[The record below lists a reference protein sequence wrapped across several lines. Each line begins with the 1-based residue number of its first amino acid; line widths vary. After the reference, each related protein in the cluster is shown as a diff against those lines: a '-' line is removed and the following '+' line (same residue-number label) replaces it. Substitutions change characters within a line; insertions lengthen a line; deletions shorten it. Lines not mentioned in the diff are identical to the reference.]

1 MCLVRDARALTDG
14 LLRPIFTFP
23 VSVYQMLFSII
34 SCDSLVAKYGLN
46 IVNEVEGRSYEY
58 LVYRLIR

>member
-23 VSVYQMLFSII
+23 VSVYQILFSNI
-34 SCDSLVAKYGLN
+34 SCDSLVAKYGLS
-46 IVNEVEGRSYEY
+46 IVNEVEAVLMSIW
-58 LVYRLIR
+58 YRDG